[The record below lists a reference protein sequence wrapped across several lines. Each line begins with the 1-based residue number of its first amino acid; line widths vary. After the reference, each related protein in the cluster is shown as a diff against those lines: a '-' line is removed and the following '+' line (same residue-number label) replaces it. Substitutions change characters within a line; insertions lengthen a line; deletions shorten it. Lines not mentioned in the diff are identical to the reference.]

1 MSEIGKIKI
10 GLELDKRN
18 FNREVSRVPSEANA
32 VGSKISGA
40 FNKIGK
46 TVAAAFSVKAV
57 VSFTKAAVKSAA
69 EVQAANSQFEQTFG
83 SLSDSATAAM
93 DKVANESGIIKSR
106 LQGVGTSIYAF
117 AKTTGMDSSNALK
130 MMQEALQV
138 TADSAA
144 YYDRSLED
152 TAESLKSFLKGNYAN
167 DAALG
172 LSCTETTRNTA
183 ANKLYGKSFK
193 DLSEAQKQLT
203 LLQMVKDAN
212 AASGALGQAARESD
226 GLENVLGNLKE
237 AWKQFIAVIGKP
249 ILTAAV
255 TVIQKITAGLA
266 ALTEA
271 AKSAFSS
278 LGDLFGWKT
287 ADDTTSAVQSTSDA
301 ITTATDNQEDL
312 TAEVKNTNEE
322 VKRGVASFDKLNVI
336 SDSSSG
342 SDDSSDTASSAGDS
356 GSSGISALTSQA
368 NSAADSI
375 SDKFKNT
382 FKDFYEKSGFKN
394 FVDKV
399 QAGINKV
406 NWSAIGDNC
415 KSIFNSLKPI
425 GNAAFNQI
433 QKVGQSA
440 FGALGSGVG
449 AFVQIAG
456 KSFQTI
462 TGGVDKWLKRDKG
475 KIIGYINTIGNNFT
489 RGFNGL
495 SRAFDNI
502 GDIVGDSIDR
512 MRPRMEESIANLLS
526 GFTDFYGGI
535 GTVVSGIFAV
545 ASESLADWLEKD
557 SETIGLFLDNLQ
569 TIGADVM
576 DFFGQVFGD
585 IGTTLSSWWNGDG
598 EGIFRKI
605 CDAMN
610 NVGTTFMNLW
620 NEWIMPIW
628 NFIKGI
634 FTDAWNNCLSP
645 IFQKIVDFIGKIGE
659 FIATFWTN
667 YLSPI
672 VNWIIEYVGPI
683 LSSTFQAIGRVF
695 STVFSVIG
703 GVIGGILDALGGLI
717 EFLTGVF
724 SGDWEKAWSGIKNF
738 FKGIWDGMW
747 AILKS
752 VVNLIIDGIN
762 LLWTGIYNV
771 VRGIVDAIGGVA
783 GAIGKLFGQD
793 WEFKMPAEPPLIPK
807 LAKGGIVTAPT
818 LALVGDNAGAGNG
831 DPEVVSP
838 LSKLQNMM
846 NAGNQYDTTLL
857 QSILDYLK
865 RLYEQFVIYT
875 KNGGNTYQ
883 FIATLNGK
891 TLFEEFVEQVRLYE
905 IRHGS
910 LPW

>member
-1 MSEIGKIKI
+1 MGKIGEINI
-10 GLELDKRN
+10 GLKLDKRD
-18 FNREVSRVPSEANA
+18 FNREVSRVPAEANA
-32 VGSKISGA
+32 VGTKISNA

-57 VSFTKAAVKSAA
+57 VSFTKATVKSAA

-83 SLSDSATAAM
+83 NLSDSATAAM
-93 DKVANESGIIKSR
+93 DKVAKESGIVKSR

-117 AKTTGMDSSNALK
+117 AKTTGMESADALK

-152 TAESLKSFLKGNYAN
+152 TAESLKAFLKGNYAN

-193 DLSEAQKQLT
+193 DLSESQKQLT

-226 GLENVLGNLKE
+226 GLENVMGNLKE
-237 AWKQFIAVIGKP
+237 SWRQFTAVIGKP
-249 ILTAAV
+249 ILSAAV
-255 TVIQKITAGLA
+255 IVIQKITAGLT
-266 ALTEA
+266 ALTNA
-271 AKSAFSS
+271 ARTAANA
-278 LGDLFGWKT
+278 LGNAFGWKT
-287 ADDTTSAVQSTSDA
+287 AEDTTSAVQGTSDA
-301 ITTATDNQEDL
+301 IATATDNQEEL
-312 TAEVKNTNEE
+312 TDEVKSTNEE
-322 VKRGVASFDKLNVI
+322 AKRGVASFDKLNVI
-336 SDSSSG
+336 SGSSSG
-342 SDDSSDTASSAGDS
+342 SDDSSDASSG
-356 GSSGISALTSQA
+356 GSNASAVNALTAQA
-368 NSAADSI
+368 NTAADGI
-375 SDKFKNT
+375 TKKFQNA

-406 NWSAIGDNC
+406 NWSAIGNNC

-425 GNAAFNQI
+425 AKAAFDQT
-433 QKVGQSA
+433 QKVGQAA
-440 FGALGSGVG
+440 FGALGSAVG
-449 AFVQIAG
+449 AFVQITG

-489 RGFNGL
+489 RRFNGL
-495 SRAFDNI
+495 GRAFENI
-502 GDIVGDSIDR
+502 GNIVGDSIDR
-512 MRPRMEESIANLLS
+512 MRLRMEESIANLLS

-535 GTVVSGIFAV
+535 GTIISGAFAI

-557 SETIGLFLDNLQ
+557 AETIGLFFDNLQ

-576 DFFGQVFGD
+576 DFFCQVFGD
-585 IGTTLSSWWNGDG
+585 IGSTLSGWWNGDG
-598 EGIFRKI
+598 EGIFRQI
-605 CDAMN
+605 CDAIT

-620 NEWIMPIW
+620 DQRVMPVW
-628 NFIKGI
+628 NYIKGVV
-634 FTDAWNNCLSP
+634 TDAWNNWLSP
-645 IFQKIVDFIGKIGE
+645 VFQKLIKYIGKVGE
-659 FIATFWTN
+659 LIAVCWNN
-667 YLSPI
+667 YLSPV
-672 VNWIIEYVGPI
+672 VNWIIQYVGPMI
-683 LSSTFQAIGRVF
+683 SSSLNAIGAVF
-695 STVFSVIG
+695 STVFSTIG
-703 GVIGGILDALGGLI
+703 GVIGGIIDMFSGLI
-717 EFLTGVF
+717 DFITGVF
-724 SGDWEKAWSGIKNF
+724 TGNWEKAWSGIKNSF
-738 FKGIWDGMW
+738 QGIWNAIW
-747 AILKS
+747 SILKG

-783 GAIGKLFGQD
+783 GAIGKLFGQN
-793 WEFKMPAEPPLIPK
+793 WEFKMPSEPPLIPK
-807 LAKGGIVTAPT
+807 LAKGDIVTAPT
-818 LALVGDNAGAGNG
+818 LALIGDNAGAGNG

-846 NAGNQYDTTLL
+846 NAGNQYDATLL

-865 RLYEQFVIYT
+865 RLYEQFVTYT

-883 FIATLNGK
+883 FVATLNGK
-891 TLFEEFVEQVRLYE
+891 TLFEEFVEQVRLYKT
-905 IRHGS
+905 RYGS

>member
-1 MSEIGKIKI
+1 MGKIGEINI
-10 GLELDKRN
+10 GLKLDKRD

-32 VGSKISGA
+32 VGTKISNA

-57 VSFTKAAVKSAA
+57 VSFTKATVKSAA

-83 SLSDSATAAM
+83 NLSDSATAAM
-93 DKVANESGIIKSR
+93 DKVAKESGIVKSR

-117 AKTTGMDSSNALK
+117 AKTTGMESADALK

-193 DLSEAQKQLT
+193 DLSESQKQLT

-212 AASGALGQAARESD
+212 AASGALGQAARESN
-226 GLENVLGNLKE
+226 GLENVMGNLKE
-237 AWKQFIAVIGKP
+237 SWRQFTAVIGKP
-249 ILTAAV
+249 ILNAAV
-255 TVIQKITAGLA
+255 IVIRKITTGLT

-271 AKSAFSS
+271 AKTAFSS
-278 LGDLFGWKT
+278 LSNLFGWKT
-287 ADDTTSAVQSTSDA
+287 AEDTTSAVQSTSDA
-301 ITTATDNQEDL
+301 ISTATDNQEDL
-312 TAEVKNTNEE
+312 TDEVKNTNEE
-322 VKRGVASFDKLNVI
+322 AKRGVASFDKLNVI
-336 SDSSSG
+336 SGSSNDSDSSSG
-342 SDDSSDTASSAGDS
+342 SSSGGSSAP
-356 GSSGISALTSQA
+356 AVNELTAQA
-368 NSAADSI
+368 NTAADGITS
-375 SDKFKNT
+375 KFQNA

-406 NWSAIGDNC
+406 NWSAIGENC
-415 KSIFNSLKPI
+415 KSIFNNLKPI
-425 GNAAFNQI
+425 ANAALAQT
-433 QKVGQSA
+433 QKVGQAA
-440 FGALGSGVG
+440 FGALGSAVG
-449 AFVQIAG
+449 AFVQITG

-495 SRAFDNI
+495 GRAFDNI

-535 GTVVSGIFAV
+535 GTVVSGMFAV

-585 IGTTLSSWWNGDG
+585 IGTTLSGWWNGEG
-598 EGIFRKI
+598 EGIFRQI
-605 CDAMN
+605 CDAIN

-628 NFIKGI
+628 SYIKGI

-645 IFQKIVDFIGKIGE
+645 IFQKIVNFIGKIGE
-659 FIATFWTN
+659 FIATVWTN
-667 YLSPI
+667 HLSPI
-672 VNWIIEYVGPI
+672 VNWIIKYVGPMI
-683 LSSTFQAIGRVF
+683 SSTLKAVGQVF
-695 STVFSVIG
+695 STIFSIIG
-703 GVIGGILDALGGLI
+703 GVIGGIIDAFSGLI

-724 SGDWEKAWSGIKNF
+724 SGNWEKAWSGIKNF
-738 FKGIWDGMW
+738 FKGIWDGIW
-747 AILKS
+747 SILKG

-818 LALVGDNAGAGNG
+818 LALVGDNAGAGSG

-857 QSILDYLK
+857 KSILDYLK
-865 RLYEQFVIYT
+865 RLYELFVVYT

-883 FIATLNGK
+883 FVATLNGK
-891 TLFEEFVEQVRLYE
+891 TLFEEFVEQVRLYK
-905 IRHGS
+905 IRHGT

>member
-83 SLSDSATAAM
+83 NLSDSATAAIE
-93 DKVANESGIIKSR
+93 KVANESGIIKSR

-249 ILTAAV
+249 ILSAAV
-255 TVIQKITAGLA
+255 IVIRKITTGLT

-271 AKSAFSS
+271 AKTAFSS
-278 LGDLFGWKT
+278 LSNLFGWKT

-425 GNAAFNQI
+425 AKAAFEQMQN
-433 QKVGQSA
+433 VGQSA
-440 FGALGSGVG
+440 FGAIGSAVG
-449 AFVQIAG
+449 AFVQITG

-475 KIIGYINTIGNNFT
+475 KIIGYINTIGDNFT
-489 RGFNGL
+489 RGFNGIG
-495 SRAFDNI
+495 RFFDNL
-502 GDIVGDSIDR
+502 GNIVGSSIDR
-512 MRPRMEESIANLLS
+512 LRPRMEESIANLLS
-526 GFTDFYGGI
+526 GFTDFYGGV
-535 GTVVSGIFAV
+535 GTIISGAFAV

-569 TIGADVM
+569 TTGAGVM

-585 IGTTLSSWWNGDG
+585 IGSTLSGWWNGEG
-598 EGIFRKI
+598 EGIFRQI
-605 CDAMN
+605 CDAIN

-628 NFIKGI
+628 SYIKGI

-645 IFQKIVDFIGKIGE
+645 IFQKIVNFIGKLGE
-659 FIATFWTN
+659 LIATYWNN

-672 VNWIIEYVGPI
+672 VNWIIEYVGPV
-683 LSSTFQAIGRVF
+683 LSSTLKAVGRAF

-703 GVIGGILDALGGLI
+703 GVIGGIIDAFSGLI

-738 FKGIWDGMW
+738 FKGIWDGIW
-747 AILKS
+747 SILKG

-762 LLWTGIYNV
+762 LLWSGIYNV
-771 VRGIVDAIGGVA
+771 VRGIVDAIGSVA
-783 GAIGKLFGQD
+783 GALGKLFGQD

-818 LALVGDNAGAGNG
+818 LALVGDNAGAGSG

-846 NAGNQYDTTLL
+846 NAGSQYDTTLL

-891 TLFEEFVEQVRLYE
+891 TLFEEFVEQVRLYK

>member
-1 MSEIGKIKI
+1 MGKIGEINI
-10 GLELDKRN
+10 GLKLDKRD
-18 FNREVSRVPSEANA
+18 FNREVSRVPAEANA
-32 VGSKISGA
+32 VGTKISNA

-46 TVAAAFSVKAV
+46 TVAAEFSVKAV
-57 VSFTKAAVKSAA
+57 VSFTKATVKSAA

-83 SLSDSATAAM
+83 NLSDSATAAM
-93 DKVANESGIIKSR
+93 DKVAKESGIVKSR

-117 AKTTGMDSSNALK
+117 AKTTGMESADALK

-193 DLSEAQKQLT
+193 DLSESQKQLT

-212 AASGALGQAARESD
+212 AASGALGQAARESN
-226 GLENVLGNLKE
+226 GLENVMGNLKE
-237 AWKQFIAVIGKP
+237 SWRQFTAVIGKP
-249 ILTAAV
+249 ILNAAV
-255 TVIQKITAGLA
+255 IVIRKITTGLT

-271 AKSAFSS
+271 AKTAFSS
-278 LGDLFGWKT
+278 LSNLFGWKT
-287 ADDTTSAVQSTSDA
+287 AEDTTSAVQSTSDA
-301 ITTATDNQEDL
+301 ISTATDNQEDL
-312 TAEVKNTNEE
+312 TDEVKNTNEE
-322 VKRGVASFDKLNVI
+322 AKRGVASFDKLNVI
-336 SDSSSG
+336 SGSSNDSDSSSG
-342 SDDSSDTASSAGDS
+342 S
-356 GSSGISALTSQA
+356 SSGGSNAPAVNELTAQA
-368 NSAADSI
+368 NTAADGITS
-375 SDKFKNT
+375 KFQNA

-406 NWSAIGDNC
+406 NWSAIGENC
-415 KSIFNSLKPI
+415 KSIFNNLKPI
-425 GNAAFNQI
+425 ANAALAQM
-433 QKVGQSA
+433 QKVGQAA
-440 FGALGSGVG
+440 FGALGSAVG
-449 AFVQIAG
+449 AFVQITG

-475 KIIGYINTIGNNFT
+475 KIIGYINTIGDNFT
-489 RGFNGL
+489 RGFNGIG
-495 SRAFDNI
+495 RFFDNL
-502 GDIVGDSIDR
+502 GNTVGSSIDR

-526 GFTDFYGGI
+526 GFTDFYGGV
-535 GTVVSGIFAV
+535 GTIISGAFAV

-569 TIGADVM
+569 TTGAGVM
-576 DFFGQVFGD
+576 DFFGQVFGN
-585 IGTTLSSWWNGDG
+585 IGTTLSDWWNGEG
-598 EGIFRKI
+598 EGIFRQI
-605 CDAMN
+605 CDAIN

-628 NFIKGI
+628 NYIKGI

-645 IFQKIVDFIGKIGE
+645 IFQKIVNFIGKIGE
-659 FIATFWTN
+659 FIATVWTN
-667 YLSPI
+667 HLSPI
-672 VNWIIEYVGPI
+672 VNWIIKYVGPMI
-683 LSSTFQAIGRVF
+683 SSTLKAVGRVF
-695 STVFSVIG
+695 STIFSIIG
-703 GVIGGILDALGGLI
+703 GAIGGIIDAFSGLI

-724 SGDWEKAWSGIKNF
+724 SGNWEKAWSGIKNF
-738 FKGIWDGMW
+738 FKGIWDGIW
-747 AILKS
+747 SILKG

-762 LLWTGIYNV
+762 LLWSGIYNV

-783 GAIGKLFGQD
+783 GALGKLFGQN

-818 LALVGDNAGAGNG
+818 LALVGDNAGAGSG

-846 NAGNQYDTTLL
+846 NAGNQVDTTLL

-865 RLYEQFVIYT
+865 RLYELFVVYT

-883 FIATLNGK
+883 FVATLNGK
-891 TLFEEFVEQVRLYE
+891 TLFEEFVEQVRLYK
-905 IRHGS
+905 IRHGT

>member
-1 MSEIGKIKI
+1 MGKIGEINI
-10 GLELDKRN
+10 GLKLDKRD
-18 FNREVSRVPSEANA
+18 FNREVSRVPAEANA
-32 VGSKISGA
+32 VGTKISNA

-57 VSFTKAAVKSAA
+57 VSFTKATVKSAA

-83 SLSDSATAAM
+83 NLSDSATAAM
-93 DKVANESGIIKSR
+93 DKVAKESGIVKSR

-117 AKTTGMDSSNALK
+117 AKTTGMESADALK

-193 DLSEAQKQLT
+193 DLSESQKQLT

-212 AASGALGQAARESD
+212 AASGALGQAARESN
-226 GLENVLGNLKE
+226 GLENVMGNLKE
-237 AWKQFIAVIGKP
+237 SWRQFTAVIGKP
-249 ILTAAV
+249 ILNAAV
-255 TVIQKITAGLA
+255 IVIRKITTGLT

-271 AKSAFSS
+271 AKTAFSS
-278 LGDLFGWKT
+278 LSNLFGWKT
-287 ADDTTSAVQSTSDA
+287 AEDTTSAVQSTSDA
-301 ITTATDNQEDL
+301 ISTATDNQEDL
-312 TAEVKNTNEE
+312 TDEVKNTNEE
-322 VKRGVASFDKLNVI
+322 AKRGVASFDKLNVI
-336 SDSSSG
+336 SGSSNDSDSSSG
-342 SDDSSDTASSAGDS
+342 S
-356 GSSGISALTSQA
+356 SSGGSNAPAVNELTAQA
-368 NSAADSI
+368 NTAADGITS
-375 SDKFKNT
+375 KFQNA

-406 NWSAIGDNC
+406 NWSAIGENC
-415 KSIFNSLKPI
+415 KSIFNNLKPI
-425 GNAAFNQI
+425 ANAALAQM
-433 QKVGQSA
+433 QKVGQAA
-440 FGALGSGVG
+440 FGALGSAVG
-449 AFVQIAG
+449 AFVQITG

-475 KIIGYINTIGNNFT
+475 KIIGYINTIGDNFT
-489 RGFNGL
+489 RGFNGIG
-495 SRAFDNI
+495 RFFDNL
-502 GDIVGDSIDR
+502 GNTVGSSIDR

-526 GFTDFYGGI
+526 GFTDFYGGV
-535 GTVVSGIFAV
+535 GTIISGAFAV

-557 SETIGLFLDNLQ
+557 AETIGLFLDNLQ

-585 IGTTLSSWWNGDG
+585 IGTTLSGWWNGES
-598 EGIFRKI
+598 EGIFRQI
-605 CDAMN
+605 CDAIN

-628 NFIKGI
+628 NYIKGI

-645 IFQKIVDFIGKIGE
+645 IFQKIVNFIGKIGE
-659 FIATFWTN
+659 FIATVWTN
-667 YLSPI
+667 HLSPI
-672 VNWIIEYVGPI
+672 VNWIIKYVGPMI
-683 LSSTFQAIGRVF
+683 SSTLKAVGRVF
-695 STVFSVIG
+695 STIFSIIG
-703 GVIGGILDALGGLI
+703 GVIGGIIDAFSGLI

-738 FKGIWDGMW
+738 FKGIWDGIW
-747 AILKS
+747 SILKG

-762 LLWTGIYNV
+762 LLWSGIYNV

-783 GAIGKLFGQD
+783 GALGKLFGQN

-818 LALVGDNAGAGNG
+818 LALVGDNAGAGSG

-846 NAGNQYDTTLL
+846 NAGNQVDTTLL

-865 RLYEQFVIYT
+865 RLYELFVVYT

-883 FIATLNGK
+883 FVATLNGK
-891 TLFEEFVEQVRLYE
+891 TLFEEFVEQIRLYK
-905 IRHGS
+905 IRHGT